1 MKYVQAKLQHER
13 TSDISMEMLI
23 FTEGAQIFGV
33 VEGVSVS
40 PDGCKLAFSHYPFIT
55 TSKTGGKEYRS
66 LKFVDLC
73 INDTE

>member
-33 VEGVSVS
+33 VEGAT
-40 PDGCKLAFSHYPFIT
+40 DWIFAWCDND
-55 TSKTGGKEYRS
+55 TSKNTLSGHNQNEVNIYTK
-66 LKFVDLC
+66 
-73 INDTE
+73 